1 MMKREKSC
9 GVLVLR
15 QQEDELYVVLL
26 RHRFGGH
33 WSFPKGH
40 VEAGESERQTAL
52 REVREETG
60 LTGIKLMDGFRESV
74 EYSPK
79 PGVKNRW
86 CISWAPPSRK
96 SWFGRRKRSVR
107 LCGHHFPALPS
118 WFLLPMTSGCCAMP
132 SVVWGCYLPNR
143 KKSRI
148 WRRRQNKMLPKKQ
161 TPLVRA
167 ETICCTLAAVIVA
180 ICLAH
185 HPGTSWPLAV
195 TLALLIAANVLQILR
210 DHKDRK
216 DENNR

>member
-79 PGVKNRW
+79 PGVKKQVVYFLGTTEQEKLVRQEEE
-86 CISWAPPSRK
+86 ISEIMWAPLSR
-96 SWFGRRKRSVR
+96 
-107 LCGHHFPALPS
+107 
-118 WFLLPMTSGCCAMP
+118 AMP

-210 DHKDRK
+210 NHKDRK
-216 DENNR
+216 DEK